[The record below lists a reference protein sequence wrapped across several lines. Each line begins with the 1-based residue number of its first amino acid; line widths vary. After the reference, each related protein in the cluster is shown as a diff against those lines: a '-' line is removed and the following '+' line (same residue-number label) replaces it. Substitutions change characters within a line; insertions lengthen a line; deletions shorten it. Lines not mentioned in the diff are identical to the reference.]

1 MAKKIISGQNKV
13 DILLLILFWDRVKL
27 TYGQITG
34 KPPTIIHIL
43 FLCFCF
49 LFPKPS
55 ATEVKNQ
62 SKCRAL
68 FWGAVKLMLSLL
80 FFWRLKNKLKQE
92 LKIVMKDLIIVVI
105 CIKDLVYRLSHDCHF
120 DIDRD
125 VSTAHCRSSSGE
137 NFLIMF

>member
-62 SKCRAL
+62 S
-68 FWGAVKLMLSLL
+68 
-80 FFWRLKNKLKQE
+80 
-92 LKIVMKDLIIVVI
+92 
-105 CIKDLVYRLSHDCHF
+105 
-120 DIDRD
+120 
-125 VSTAHCRSSSGE
+125 
-137 NFLIMF
+137 